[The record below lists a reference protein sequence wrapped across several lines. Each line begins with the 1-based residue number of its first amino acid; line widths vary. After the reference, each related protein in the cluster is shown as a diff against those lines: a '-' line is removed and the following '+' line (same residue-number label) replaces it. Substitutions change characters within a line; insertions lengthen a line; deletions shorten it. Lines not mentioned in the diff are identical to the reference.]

1 MKTKEV
7 YYERKFNLGNY
18 ETESIGI
25 LVVVEEGE
33 KFADVLNTARKAV
46 LQQGVTIPKPK
57 SAPVQQ
63 LQAVLDRKANS
74 DVGSV

>member
-25 LVVVEEGE
+25 LVVLDEGE

-46 LQQGVTIPKPK
+46 LQQGVNLPRPK
-57 SAPVQQ
+57 SAPVKE
-63 LQAVLDRKANS
+63 LQAVLDKKTDSNVS
-74 DVGSV
+74 S

>member
-46 LQQGVTIPKPK
+46 LQQGVMLPKPK
-57 SAPVQQ
+57 SAPVRE
-63 LQAVLDRKANS
+63 LQAVLDKKTNG
-74 DVGSV
+74 DVGTV

>member
-1 MKTKEV
+1 MRTKEV

-25 LVVVEEGE
+25 LVVLDEGE

-46 LQQGVTIPKPK
+46 LQQGVSLPRPK
-57 SAPVQQ
+57 SAPVKE
-63 LQAVLDRKANS
+63 LQAVLDKK
-74 DVGSV
+74 

>member
-1 MKTKEV
+1 MKTREV

-18 ETESIGI
+18 ETETIGI
-25 LVVVEEGE
+25 LVLADDGE

-46 LQQGVTIPKPK
+46 LQQGVSLPKPK
-57 SAPVQQ
+57 SAPVRE
-63 LQAVLDRKANS
+63 LQAVLDKKTNS

>member
-46 LQQGVTIPKPK
+46 LQQGVTFPKPK
-57 SAPVQQ
+57 SAPVRE
-63 LQAVLDRKANS
+63 LQAVLDKKPDS
-74 DVGSV
+74 SVGSP

>member
-7 YYERKFNLGNY
+7 HYERKFNLGNY

-33 KFADVLNTARKAV
+33 KFADVLNAARKAV
-46 LQQGVTIPKPK
+46 LQQGVTIPKPR
-57 SAPVQQ
+57 SASVRE
-63 LQAVLDRKANS
+63 LQAVLDKKTDS
-74 DVGSV
+74 VVGT

>member
-25 LVVVEEGE
+25 LVVLDEGE

-46 LQQGVTIPKPK
+46 LQQGVAIPKAK
-57 SAPVQQ
+57 SAPVRE
-63 LQAVLDRKANS
+63 LQAVLDRKADS
-74 DVGSV
+74 GVSS

>member
-25 LVVVEEGE
+25 LVVVDEGE
-33 KFADVLNTARKAV
+33 KFADVLNTARRAV
-46 LQQGVTIPKPK
+46 LQQGVSLPKPK
-57 SAPVQQ
+57 SAPVRE
-63 LQAVLDRKANS
+63 LQAVMDKKTN
-74 DVGSV
+74 DVVGS

>member
-18 ETESIGI
+18 ETETIGI
-25 LVVVEEGE
+25 MVVLDEGE
-33 KFADVLNTARKAV
+33 KFADVLSTARKAV
-46 LQQGVTIPKPK
+46 LQQGVSLPKPK
-57 SAPVQQ
+57 SAPVRE
-63 LQAVLDRKANS
+63 LQAVLDKKPNS

>member
-46 LQQGVTIPKPK
+46 LQQGVSVAKPK
-57 SAPVQQ
+57 SAQAKE
-63 LQAVLDRKANS
+63 LQAVLDRKA
-74 DVGSV
+74 DMSVSP